1 MIKIKSKHWRLLRI
15 LIRLQESFKTFLLVM
30 LVQQKKAGEVIGE
43 ERREA
48 GS

>member
-1 MIKIKSKHWRLLRI
+1 MVKMKLKQWSTFEI